1 MKPPEQPPK
10 MRVLIVYAHPEP
22 SSFNAAMVEA
32 AVSTLRAAGHEVL
45 VSDLYALEFDPVSD
59 RRNFT
64 AVADRARFDQQ
75 VEERFASERGGFS
88 ADISAEMEK
97 VAWCDLLVLQFPLW
111 WMGMPAIM
119 KGWIDRVFALGFAYG
134 GGRWFDRGWLA
145 GKKALLSVTI
155 GGPKAAYERR
165 GMYGLLAPILEP
177 IHRGVLGFVG
187 FSVLEPLIVHGP
199 SRMTAE
205 ERRIALLAV
214 RQRFAT
220 LDRRQILPQPRSSH
234 YVNFVRATLWSSFAR
249 FADRALNSLA
259 SSVHAVC
266 RCRRVRMA
274 GFR

>member
-1 MKPPEQPPK
+1 

-45 VSDLYALEFDPVSD
+45 VSDLYALEFDPVSG

-64 AVADRARFDQQ
+64 AVADQLRFDQQ
-75 VEERFASERGGFS
+75 VEERFASETGGFS
-88 ADISAEMEK
+88 ADVAAEMEK

-134 GGRWFDRGWLA
+134 GGRWFDRGWLG
-145 GKKALLSVTI
+145 GKKALLSMTI
-155 GGPKAAYERR
+155 GGPRAAYEKQ
-165 GMYGLLAPILEP
+165 GIYGPLGPILGP

-187 FSVLEPLIVHGP
+187 FSVLEPLIIHGP
-199 SRMTAE
+199 SRMTAD

-214 RQRFAT
+214 RERFANI
-220 LDRRQILPQPRSSH
+220 DRSRILPQPRSSD
-234 YVNFVRATLWSSFAR
+234 YKNFVRATLWSSVGLFVNL
-249 FADRALNSLA
+249 ALSSLV
-259 SSVHAVC
+259 SRVHAIC
-266 RCRRVRMA
+266 RCPSVRMA